1 MQWKRDSRFSKGI
14 QCTSEFE
21 IYCCILLDT
30 QKWHLIVISFGSFLC
45 NTSTSSNIFFPVLAL
60 CKPRKLFSNS
70 IVPNHRLHSWPR
82 QRKFVSKEE
91 RTWPS
96 GAGKNSLTYKV
107 AERIA
112 QTNLVTNYAT
122 DVQSHRILTWLI
134 RQDLERRT

>member
-1 MQWKRDSRFSKGI
+1 
-14 QCTSEFE
+14 
-21 IYCCILLDT
+21 
-30 QKWHLIVISFGSFLC
+30 
-45 NTSTSSNIFFPVLAL
+45 VLAL

>member
-1 MQWKRDSRFSKGI
+1 LVPFCETLPQVLTYFFQCSHYVSRESCFPIQLSQTTDSTHGQDKGNL
-14 QCTSEFE
+14 C
-21 IYCCILLDT
+21 
-30 QKWHLIVISFGSFLC
+30 QKKSG
-45 NTSTSSNIFFPVLAL
+45 
-60 CKPRKLFSNS
+60 R
-70 IVPNHRLHSWPR
+70 
-82 QRKFVSKEE
+82 
-91 RTWPS
+91 PS